1 MITQNK
7 GEWSELYV
15 FLKLLGDGVLYA
27 ADADLNKIND
37 LYYPLVEI
45 LRKEDEHVK
54 HYVKASPNIEV
65 KDDENNILLKLP
77 MSEFEAKA
85 KILLDN
91 IKKSDSTFSV
101 PVIEDFMNIIHCTKV
116 KADSL
121 DKSDISLVLHDC
133 KTLREEL
140 FGFSIK
146 SRLGSASTLLNPG
159 KTTNFIYE
167 IMGHLSEEQI
177 TEINKTDTRAKL
189 RDRLLKIKGY
199 GCELNFVEMENE
211 NFKANLQ
218 MVDSAFP
225 LIISEYLVQYYSGN
239 GSLISELTPKVRAIN
254 PCKLNTAMPHLYY
267 EHKMKN
273 FLTDIAL
280 GMTPATAWTGEYQAT
295 GGYIVVREDGEILC
309 YHLYNHNQFQ
319 EYLFKN
325 TRFDTP
331 SASRY
336 GFGIIYKDNNKIYI
350 KLNLQL
356 RFL

>member
-27 ADADLNKIND
+27 ADADLNKIED

-45 LRKEDEHVK
+45 LRKENEQVK
-54 HYVKASPNIEV
+54 HYVKDSPNIEV
-65 KDDENNILLKLP
+65 KDDTGNIILKLP
-77 MSEFEAKA
+77 MLEFETKA
-85 KILLDN
+85 KILLDA
-91 IKKSDSTFSV
+91 IKKSGSTFAV
-101 PVIEDFMNIIHCTKV
+101 PEIEDFMNIIKCTKV

-167 IMGHLSEEQI
+167 ITGDISEEQI
-177 TEINKTDTRAKL
+177 NEVNKTDTRAKL
-189 RDRLLKIKGY
+189 RDRLLKIKDC
-199 GCELNFVEMENE
+199 GCELRFAGMENE

-239 GSLISELTPKVRAIN
+239 GSLISELTPKVRTIN
-254 PCKLNTAMPHLYY
+254 PCKLNTNMPHLYY

-280 GMTPATAWTGEYQAT
+280 GMTPATAWIGEYQAT
-295 GGYIVVREDGEILC
+295 GGYIIVREDGEILC
-309 YHLYNHNQFQ
+309 YHLYNHNEFQ

-336 GFGIIYKDNNKIYI
+336 EFGSVYQENGKNYI
-350 KLNLQL
+350 KLNLQV
-356 RFL
+356 RFI

>member
-27 ADADLNKIND
+27 ADADLNKIED
-37 LYYPLVEI
+37 LYYPLIEI
-45 LRKEDEHVK
+45 LRKENEQVK
-54 HYVKASPNIEV
+54 HYVKTTPNIEV
-65 KDDENNILLKLP
+65 KDDTGNILLKLS
-77 MSEFEAKA
+77 MLEFETKA
-85 KILLDN
+85 KILLEA
-91 IKKSDSTFSV
+91 IKKSDSTFAV
-101 PVIEDFMNIIHCTKV
+101 PEIEDFMNIVQCTKV

-146 SRLGSASTLLNPG
+146 SKLGSASTLLNSG
-159 KTTNFIYE
+159 KPTNFIYE
-167 IMGHLSEEQI
+167 ITGNLSEEQI
-177 TEINKTDTRAKL
+177 IEINKTDTRAKL
-189 RDRLLKIKGY
+189 RDRLLKIKDS
-199 GCELNFVEMENE
+199 GCELSFVGMENE

-254 PCKLNTAMPHLYY
+254 PCKLNTNMPHLYY

-295 GGYIVVREDGEILC
+295 GGYIIVREDGEILC
-309 YHLYNHNQFQ
+309 YHLYNHNEFQ

-336 GFGIIYKDNNKIYI
+336 EFGSIYKENGKNYI
-350 KLNLQL
+350 KLNLQV
-356 RFL
+356 RFI

>member
-1 MITQNK
+1 M
-7 GEWSELYV
+7 
-15 FLKLLGDGVLYA
+15 
-27 ADADLNKIND
+27 
-37 LYYPLVEI
+37 
-45 LRKEDEHVK
+45 
-54 HYVKASPNIEV
+54 
-65 KDDENNILLKLP
+65 
-77 MSEFEAKA
+77 
-85 KILLDN
+85 
-91 IKKSDSTFSV
+91 
-101 PVIEDFMNIIHCTKV
+101 
-116 KADSL
+116 
-121 DKSDISLVLHDC
+121 VLHDC

-146 SRLGSASTLLNPG
+146 SRLGSSSTLLNSG

-167 IMGHLSEEQI
+167 ITGDLTEEQI
-177 TEINKTDTRAKL
+177 IKINKTDTRAKF
-189 RDRLLKIKGY
+189 RDRLLKIKDY
-199 GCELNFVEMENE
+199 GCELRFVGMGNE

-239 GSLISELTPKVRAIN
+239 GSLISELTPKVRVIN
-254 PCKLNTAMPHLYY
+254 PCELNTAMPHLYY

-295 GGYIVVREDGEILC
+295 GGYIIVREDGEILC
-309 YHLYNHNQFQ
+309 YHLYNHNEFQ

-336 GFGIIYKDNNKIYI
+336 EFGNIYQEYGKKYI
-350 KLNLQL
+350 KLNLQI
-356 RFL
+356 RFI